1 MFNYK
6 EVKATL
12 NHLHTVWMMFLVV
25 THYFG
30 NLKST
35 FSMLIHFKMQLVPV
49 VAKLDA
55 STVFSIDNI
64 MKCSLI
70 ANQHIG
76 MIYEGWHSRL
86 ENRV

>member
-1 MFNYK
+1 MLCLFNYK

-12 NHLHTVWMMFLVV
+12 NHLHTVWMMLLVV
-25 THYFG
+25 THYLG

-35 FSMLIHFKMQLVPV
+35 FSMLIRFKMKLVPV

-55 STVFSIDNI
+55 STVFSIDNF

-76 MIYEGWHSRL
+76 MIYEG
-86 ENRV
+86 